1 MVATRHRA
9 TRPKRNNENDA
20 DANGN
25 KYTDDLEAG
34 RDLPPRFRFRDAV
47 SQTIDSA
54 IVDKIKKQL
63 HEGLE
68 GMDRKSLESYRKSVE
83 ELKQTKNK
91 KVRHFYQDQNER
103 LNDWLEVDAI
113 VMAMADEVLDSMNPR
128 DYDHDGIAES
138 GGALQATEESVEP
151 LLPDDERQKRRKS
164 RRNAKWAININVVAN
179 ILLLMAKCVASYFS
193 SSLSLIAS
201 LVDSALDLL
210 CTLIV
215 WTTNRLVKWR
225 LQKLQAKFPVGR
237 KRLEPLG
244 ILVFSII
251 MIVSFIQVL
260 QESVEKLMGDGPKEA
275 VQLPTIAIAAMAST
289 VGLKGLIW
297 FGCIPIKTTQ
307 VQALAQ
313 DCKTDV
319 YFNTLSL
326 LFPVIGFHAH
336 LWWLDPVGAALL
348 SLFIIY
354 DWADTCL
361 QNVTRLTG
369 SAASD
374 RVHRKI
380 LYLAV
385 RFGPLVQGFKTVTA
399 YHAGDG
405 IWVEIDVLLDERTPL
420 RKAHDIAETLQYC
433 CEALSE
439 VDRAF
444 VTIDYATQGPS
455 GHANEQS

>member
-25 KYTDDLEAG
+25 KYADDLEAG

-54 IVDKIKKQL
+54 IVDKIKSQL

-68 GMDRKSLESYRKSVE
+68 GMDRKSLESYRKTVD

-128 DYDHDGIAES
+128 DFDHDGIAES

-151 LLPDDERQKRRKS
+151 LLPDDEREKRRKS

-215 WTTNRLVKWR
+215 WATNRLVKWR

-369 SAASD
+369 RAASD

-433 CEALSE
+433 CEALNE